1 MKNFSS
7 RTRESS
13 RPGFHSFRRWEPL
26 AVVAG
31 AFLALIFVRDI
42 LGVVAST
49 VTAPFF
55 YAKHYLET
63 SADTVP
69 TFVRSQVELMA
80 RIAEL
85 ESALLGEEGRDSAYA
100 LLREENEEL
109 RNLLGGATGTPAVI
123 AGVIARPPHTPY
135 DTLLLDRGEAGG
147 IVRDAPVYYGKG
159 LALGYIREVFPRTA
173 LVTPFSSPGAE
184 ATVYVFGPDIFTT
197 AHGEGGGVVRVSI
210 PQGLPIAEGDL
221 VVLPSVSAKI
231 LGTVEY
237 VESVPTEPEQSA
249 YVILDI
255 PLQSIR
261 VVAVGTNPV
270 APRSFPEA
278 LEAVEA
284 SRTSLFTVPVP
295 EEFAPLAT
303 TSPALSPEPS
313 AVEL

>member
-1 MKNFSS
+1 MRNFSS

-13 RPGFHSFRRWEPL
+13 RPGSSGSRRWEPL
-26 AVVAG
+26 AIIAG
-31 AFLALIFVRDI
+31 AVLALVFVREV
-42 LGVVAST
+42 LGVVASA

-63 SADTVP
+63 SVDTVP
-69 TFVRSQVELMA
+69 TFMRSQVELMA

-109 RNLLGGATGTPAVI
+109 RNLFADATGTPAVL

-135 DTLLLDRGEAGG
+135 DTLLLDRGEQNGV
-147 IVRDAPVYYGKG
+147 VRDAPVYYGKG
-159 LALGYIREVFPRTA
+159 LALGYIREVFPRTS
-173 LVTPFSSPGAE
+173 LVTLFSSPGAE

-210 PQGLPIAEGDL
+210 PQGLTVREGDL
-221 VVLPSVSAKI
+221 VVLPSLSAKV
-231 LGTVEY
+231 LGMVTY

-249 YVILDI
+249 YVVLNV

-261 VVAVGTNPV
+261 TVAVGTDPV
-270 APRSFPEA
+270 VPRSFPEA
-278 LEAVEA
+278 LKAVDA
-284 SRTSLFTVPVP
+284 SRAALFTVPVP
-295 EEFAPLAT
+295 EEFAPPAT
-303 TSPALSPEPS
+303 TSPALTPEP
-313 AVEL
+313 AATEP